1 MIEVL
6 SVENMRKSDAAT
18 IAGGIP
24 GRELMYRAGLAVYNS
39 VTWKAPVAVVCGVGN
54 NGGDGYVIAGLL
66 KDNGIDCT
74 LILTEERFSEDG
86 RYYFDKC
93 LEKGIPY
100 SLIEETETLSGFNT
114 IVDCILGTGFK
125 GVASGKAETAIEKI
139 NDAGAYVVSVDIN
152 SGLNGDSGMCGGV
165 CVHSDL
171 TVSVGS
177 FKPGLFLN
185 MAKDVMKEKI
195 NCDIGISPVDKPY
208 HLIEKAD
215 IARYFG
221 PRPNFSN
228 KGTYGYTAIVGGSK
242 KYSGALRL
250 AAMANTAMRA
260 GAGVV
265 KAGVPASLY
274 HDLLPLI
281 LESTLFPITD
291 DDGEMVFVKE
301 EIDSLISNVKTAAFG
316 MGIGVSAETGK
327 ILEYLLEN
335 FTGTLI
341 VDADGLTLL
350 SKLDREKILSKKCR
364 LVLTPHIKEFERLSG
379 HEKNEILEHSIDLA
393 CEYALDIGAVVLL
406 KGPSTIVTDGTEVY
420 IVDAGCSG
428 MATAGSGDVLSGI
441 LSATCAYIPDTLTAV
456 AAGAY
461 INGKAGEAAQDRYGS
476 VSMVASD
483 TVTEIAGVIA
493 GLSKQ
498 V

>member
-6 SVENMRKSDAAT
+6 SVENMKKSDAAT
-18 IAGGIP
+18 ILGGIP
-24 GRELMYRAGLAVYNS
+24 GRELMLRAGMAVYNS
-39 VTWKAPVAVVCGVGN
+39 VDWKAPVAVVCGVGN

-66 KDNGIDCT
+66 KDNGIECT
-74 LILTEERFSEDG
+74 LVLTEERFSEDG
-86 RYYFDKC
+86 KYYFDKC
-93 LEKGIPY
+93 QEKGIPY
-100 SLIEETETLSGFNT
+100 RLIEETESLSGFNT

-125 GVASGKAETAIEKI
+125 GEASGNAKTAIEKI
-139 NDAGAYVVSVDIN
+139 NDAEAYVVSVDIN
-152 SGLNGDSGMCGGV
+152 SGLNGDSGMCGGA

-228 KGTYGYTAIVGGSK
+228 KGTYGYTAIIGGSK

-250 AAMANTAMRA
+250 AAMANAAMRA

-350 SKLDREKILSKKCR
+350 SKLDREKIRSKKCR

-393 CEYALDIGAVVLL
+393 CEYAVDIKAVVLL
-406 KGPSTIVTDGTEVY
+406 KGPSTIVTDGTNVD
-420 IVDAGCSG
+420 IVDAGCAG

-441 LSATCAYIPDTLTAV
+441 LSATCAYIPDTLMAV
-456 AAGAY
+456 AAGAF
-461 INGKAGEAAQDRYGS
+461 INGKSGEAAQKKVNS
-476 VSMVASD
+476 VSMIAGD
-483 TVTEIAGVIA
+483 TVAEIAGVI
-493 GLSKQ
+493 SDFS
-498 V
+498 

>member
-18 IAGGIP
+18 ILGGIP
-24 GRELMYRAGLAVYNS
+24 GRELMLRAGMAVYNS
-39 VTWKAPVAVVCGVGN
+39 VDWKAPVAVVCGVGN

-66 KDNGIDCT
+66 KDNGIECT
-74 LILTEERFSEDG
+74 LVLTQERFSEDG
-86 RYYFDKC
+86 KYYFDKC
-93 LEKGIPY
+93 QEKGIPY
-100 SLIEETETLSGFNT
+100 RLIEETESLSGFNT

-125 GVASGKAETAIEKI
+125 GEASGNAKTAIEKI
-139 NDAGAYVVSVDIN
+139 NDAEAYVVSVDIN

-165 CVHSDL
+165 CVHSAL

-228 KGTYGYTAIVGGSK
+228 KGTYGYTAIIGGSK

-250 AAMANTAMRA
+250 AAMANAAMRA

-335 FTGTLI
+335 FSGTLI
-341 VDADGLTLL
+341 VDADGLTCL
-350 SKLDREKILSKKCR
+350 SKLDREKIRSKKCK
-364 LVLTPHIKEFERLSG
+364 LVLTPHIKEFERLCG
-379 HEKNEILEHSIDLA
+379 HKKTEIPEHSIDLA
-393 CEYALDIGAVVLL
+393 CEYALDTGAVVLL
-406 KGPSTIVTDGTEVY
+406 KGPSTIVTDGPEVY

-456 AAGAY
+456 AAGAF
-461 INGKAGEAAQDRYGS
+461 INGKAGEAAQDRCGS

-483 TVTEIAGVIA
+483 TVAQIAGVIA